1 MELLALAKTAIDL
14 LPRGWKLLK
23 QWNDP
28 VRAQAA
34 RVLEA
39 FEAHGVK
46 SQQIARLL
54 PASIEVK
61 TTAWTSPET
70 LKDATTPALLKW
82 TAGTLALNPAWLD
95 SERVCRH
102 VAFTAHYKH
111 PAQLFNWLRERY
123 QRSDKT
129 QWEAGASLCVLCA
142 CDAPMTNTAN
152 GPLVL
157 MLRETFAEVNGS
169 ERYRYTLL
177 SEGWRLDHTP
187 CTASLAAACAIA
199 QHMHLPIHALTA
211 TARQLPA
218 LEEGKCFAG
227 GVWTKAKARWHPDD
241 FVKAPPGKGTEWM
254 QAVRKEARRMLA
266 DDKLG
271 HLMPD

>member
-23 QWNDP
+23 QHNDP

-46 SQQIARLL
+46 PQQIARLL

-61 TTAWTSPET
+61 ATAWTSAET

-82 TAGTLALNPAWLD
+82 TADTLALDSAWVD
-95 SERVCRH
+95 GEPVCRQTK
-102 VAFTAHYKH
+102 FTWDYKH
-111 PAQLFNWLRERY
+111 PAQLYNWLRERY
-123 QRSDKT
+123 LRSGKN
-129 QWEAGASLCVLCA
+129 QSQSAAELLVLCA
-142 CDAPMTNTAN
+142 CDAPMTNAAN

-157 MLRETFAEVNGS
+157 MLRETFGDINGS
-169 ERYRYTLL
+169 ERHRYVLL
-177 SEGWRLDHTP
+177 SDGWRLDHSP

-199 QHMHLPIHALTA
+199 QNMHLPIHALT
-211 TARQLPA
+211 TSARRLRA
-218 LEEGKCFAG
+218 LEGGKSFA
-227 GVWTKAKARWHPDD
+227 VEAWTKAKARWHPDD
-241 FVKAPPGKGTEWM
+241 FVKGPPGKDTEWM
-254 QAVRKEARRMLA
+254 RTIRAAAREMLVA
-266 DDKLG
+266 DKLG
-271 HLMPD
+271 HLIPD